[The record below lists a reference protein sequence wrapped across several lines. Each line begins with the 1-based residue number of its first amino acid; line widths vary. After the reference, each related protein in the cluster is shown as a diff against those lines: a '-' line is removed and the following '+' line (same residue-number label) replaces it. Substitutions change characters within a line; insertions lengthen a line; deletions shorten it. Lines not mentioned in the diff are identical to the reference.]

1 MARVYTVDQ
10 VPPEVLAYAMARY
23 SRSRRS
29 LAEQLAEITREGA
42 QAFLETF
49 YYAYGHA
56 SIADLAHVALAVE
69 DLSLLAAMEVVDE
82 PLWDGQERSTR
93 YQDFAAGSWY
103 RPEGAGPAYD
113 RAVQALLELYR
124 SETEH
129 AFRRLREDH
138 PRPPEM
144 DEAFWR
150 RTLKARA
157 LDVSRGFL
165 PLAMK
170 TALGQITSARV
181 LEEQLVRLRTAPWA
195 ELRQLADQ
203 IEAAVKRQPPVRPSA
218 TALEG
223 KQPLLPTLAKYTEP
237 TPYRLAWARRLEEL
251 VEALAPYVDET
262 APSPP
267 VALHL
272 PEDWGLHALATAA
285 YAASRWR
292 YQQVVEAWGRCQ
304 PLQRARWLD
313 ALLEARGPHDPWP
326 RTFRAAPLVFDLELD
341 LGAFRDF
348 NRHRRLAKV
357 HQRLWPELGYSP
369 EAFGQPLSPSARQ
382 QLDGH
387 YHSLASYSPAERPY
401 LLPLAHRRR
410 MLLAMDWAEAA
421 YLIELRTRPQ
431 GHPSYRR
438 VAWEMYRALD
448 ARFPELTRHIRA
460 VAPEV
465 EDLFRR

>member
-23 SRSRRS
+23 SRSQRS
-29 LAEQLAEITREGA
+29 LAEQLAEITGERA
-42 QAFLETF
+42 HAFLETF

-56 SIADLAHVALAVE
+56 SIADLAHVALAIE

-93 YQDFAAGSWY
+93 YQDFGAGSWY
-103 RPEGAGPAYD
+103 RPEGAGEPYD
-113 RAVQALLELYR
+113 RAVETLLELYR
-124 SETEH
+124 TETERV
-129 AFRRLREDH
+129 FRRLTEDH

-144 DEAFWR
+144 DDASWR

-170 TALGQITSARV
+170 TALGQITNARV
-181 LEEQLVRLRTAPWA
+181 LEEQLVRLRTAPWP
-195 ELRQLADQ
+195 ELCQLADQ
-203 IEAAVKRQPPVRPSA
+203 IEAALKRHPPLRPNA
-218 TALEG
+218 PAAEAE
-223 KQPLLPTLAKYTEP
+223 QPLLPTLAKYTAP
-237 TPYRLAWARRLEEL
+237 TPYRLGWARRLEEL
-251 VEALAPYVDET
+251 VEALAPYVDESS
-262 APSPP
+262 PCPP

-292 YQQVVEAWGRCQ
+292 YQQIVEAWARCQ
-304 PLQRARWLD
+304 PIQRARWID

-348 NRHRRLAKV
+348 NRHRRLAKM

-369 EAFGQPLSPSARQ
+369 DAFGQPLTPSARRL
-382 QLDGH
+382 LDRH
-387 YHSLASYSPAERPY
+387 YQNLEAFSEAERAY

-438 VAWEMYRALD
+438 VAWDMYRALG
-448 ARFPELTRHIRA
+448 ARFPELARHIRA
-460 VAPEV
+460 VAPEE

>member
-10 VPPEVLAYAMARY
+10 FPPEVLAYAMARY

-29 LAEQLAEITREGA
+29 LAEQLAEITRERA
-42 QAFLETF
+42 HSFLETF

-56 SIADLAHVALAVE
+56 SIADLAHVALAIE

-93 YQDFAAGSWY
+93 YQDFGTGSWY

-113 RAVQALLELYR
+113 RAIEALLELYR
-124 SETEH
+124 TETDRV
-129 AFRRLREDH
+129 FRALTEDH

-144 DEAFWR
+144 EEALWR

-181 LEEQLVRLRTAPWA
+181 LEEQLVRLRTAPWR
-195 ELRQLADQ
+195 ELHQLADQ
-203 IEAAVKRQPPVRPSA
+203 IESALKRQSPLRPNP
-218 TALEG
+218 TAGEADP
-223 KQPLLPTLAKYTEP
+223 PLLPTLAKYTNP
-237 TPYRLAWARRLEEL
+237 TPYRLDWARRLEEL
-251 VEALAPYVDET
+251 VEALAPYVDE
-262 APSPP
+262 ASPSPS

-272 PEDWGLHALATAA
+272 PEDWGRHALATAA

-292 YQQVVEAWGRCQ
+292 YQQVAEAWARCQ

-313 ALLEARGPHDPWP
+313 ALLAARGPHDPWP

-348 NRHRRLAKV
+348 NRHRRLVKV
-357 HQRLWPELGYSP
+357 HQRLWPDLGYS
-369 EAFGQPLSPSARQ
+369 EDAFGQPLSPFARQ
-382 QLDGH
+382 QLDRH
-387 YHSLASYSPAERPY
+387 YQDLASYPEVERPY

-438 VAWEMYRALD
+438 AAWAMYQALGT
-448 ARFPELTRHIRA
+448 RFPELTRHIRA
-460 VAPEV
+460 VSPEV